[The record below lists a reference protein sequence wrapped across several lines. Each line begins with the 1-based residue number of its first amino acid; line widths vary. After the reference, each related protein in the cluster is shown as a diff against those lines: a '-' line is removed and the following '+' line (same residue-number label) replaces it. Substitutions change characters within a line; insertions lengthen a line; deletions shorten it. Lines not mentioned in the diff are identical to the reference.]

1 MKVPKKKPEPSSN
14 STREFPPALTPEERD
29 NQLITLA
36 TDLVEQRLR
45 NGTASSQ
52 ETTFFL
58 KLGSQ
63 RERLER
69 QILEKQKDLMDAK
82 TASLQS
88 AQRMEELFEEAI
100 KAFKTYSGGSDE
112 DTQDIY

>member
-1 MKVPKKKPEPSSN
+1 MPKKKPQPSFN

-45 NGTASSQ
+45 DGTASSQ
-52 ETTFFL
+52 ETTFYL

-63 RERLER
+63 KERLER
-69 QILEKQKDLMDAK
+69 EILEKQKDLMVAK
-82 TASLQS
+82 TAALQS
-88 AQRMEELFEEAI
+88 SQRMEELFTEAM
-100 KAFKTYSGGSDE
+100 KAFKVYSGNQDAE
-112 DTQDIY
+112 DNTDIY